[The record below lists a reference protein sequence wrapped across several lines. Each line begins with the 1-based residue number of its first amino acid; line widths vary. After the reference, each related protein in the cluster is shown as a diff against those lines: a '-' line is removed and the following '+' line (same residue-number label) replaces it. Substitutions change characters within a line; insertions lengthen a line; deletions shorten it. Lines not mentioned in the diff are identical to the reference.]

1 MAGPLFEGPEK
12 QRLRNV
18 MMHTLGEIADALT
31 KLNKPNPFSGDIKAS
46 EEFLTPVFHSFFQKL
61 GLPNLMQ
68 KSDFHNLVRYLPEDE
83 VDPEVREILD
93 AILAVAQS
101 AHPVPAI

>member
-1 MAGPLFEGPEK
+1 
-12 QRLRNV
+12 
-18 MMHTLGEIADALT
+18 
-31 KLNKPNPFSGDIKAS
+31 
-46 EEFLTPVFHSFFQKL
+46 
-61 GLPNLMQ
+61 MQ

-83 VDPEVREILD
+83 VDPEIREILD